1 MDFLTVRQKAS
12 LPHGQARNQSD
23 RLTAQRNHVTVAY
36 FMMHESSQPF
46 TFPPAAVAALEQGN
60 TIEAIK
66 IVRLDRNLGLKESKD
81 LVDAYL
87 KSRPDLQR
95 QLEAAQAEARQGFV
109 RWLVIFLALAA
120 MTAYFLTQGK

>member
-1 MDFLTVRQKAS
+1 MTS
-12 LPHGQARNQSD
+12 GPSYLPG
-23 RLTAQRNHVTVAY
+23 
-36 FMMHESSQPF
+36 
-46 TFPPAAVAALEQGN
+46 FPQAAVAALEQGN

-66 IVRLDRNLGLKESKD
+66 IVRLERDLGLKESKD

-95 QLEAAQAEARQGFV
+95 RLEAAQAEAQQGFV

-120 MTAYFLTQGK
+120 VVAYFVMQGN

>member
-1 MDFLTVRQKAS
+1 
-12 LPHGQARNQSD
+12 
-23 RLTAQRNHVTVAY
+23 
-36 FMMHESSQPF
+36 MMHESSQPF

>member
-1 MDFLTVRQKAS
+1 VCS

-23 RLTAQRNHVTVAY
+23 RLTARENHVTVGVL
-36 FMMHESSQPF
+36 MTNGSSQSPAL
-46 TFPPAAVAALEQGN
+46 PQAAVAALERGN

-66 IVRLDRNLGLKESKD
+66 IVRLERDIGLKESKD

-95 QLEAAQAEARQGFV
+95 RLEAAQAEARQGFV
-109 RWLVIFLALAA
+109 RWMVIFLALAA
-120 MTAYFLTQGK
+120 VMAYFVMQGK

>member
-1 MDFLTVRQKAS
+1 MLENRCRFSKMSMTNGPS
-12 LPHGQARNQSD
+12 NIPQA
-23 RLTAQRNHVTVAY
+23 AIV
-36 FMMHESSQPF
+36 
-46 TFPPAAVAALEQGN
+46 ALEQGN

-66 IVRLDRNLGLKESKD
+66 IVRLERSLGLKESKD

-95 QLEAAQAEARQGFV
+95 RLQAVQAETIRGFV

-120 MTAYFLTQGK
+120 AAAYFVMQGT

>member
-1 MDFLTVRQKAS
+1 MTNG
-12 LPHGQARNQSD
+12 PPQSPA
-23 RLTAQRNHVTVAY
+23 L
-36 FMMHESSQPF
+36 SQ
-46 TFPPAAVAALEQGN
+46 TAVAALEQGN

-66 IVRLDRNLGLKESKD
+66 IVRLERGLGLKESKD

-95 QLEAAQAEARQGFV
+95 RLEAAQAEARQGFV

-120 MTAYFLTQGK
+120 VAVYFLMQGK